1 MITTDGDHRL
11 EHRQKM
17 ETSKAKFYDYT
28 MEQRIL
34 WDHDK
39 IFRQQI
45 GTMTID
51 WDSDNRIIELDND
64 NRLVQFQQIGTKQQ
78 IRTMTIEWDKDNNN
92 RRTADGD
99 HRLGQ

>member
-34 WDHDK
+34 WDYDK
-39 IFRQQI
+39 VFGQQNW
-45 GTMTID
+45 TMTID
-51 WDSDNRIIELDND
+51 WYNFYR
-64 NRLVQFQQIGTKQQ
+64 QKQQIG
-78 IRTMTIEWDKDNNN
+78 TMTIEWDKDNNN
-92 RRTADGD
+92 MRKADGD